1 MYAFQSIIN
10 FNKCI
15 TTTLKTY
22 QFFPLPFK
30 HILSMKIL
38 YHFFPLIFVPHSL
51 QNFGLP
57 IIVYPHS
64 LQSFEF
70 IFVVLFFKFTP
81 QFLQK
86 LASLSFTFPHF
97 SHLTKFILSFQIYI
111 SSYIFPF
118 ITKFRI
124 SPSLI
129 YFTYS
134 SFFMYSKFI

>member
-22 QFFPLPFK
+22 QYFPLPFK
-30 HILSMKIL
+30 YTISINIL
-38 YHFFPLIFVPHSL
+38 YHFFSIIFVPHSL

-64 LQSFEF
+64 LQSCDFL
-70 IFVVLFFKFTP
+70 FVVLFFKFEP

-86 LASLSFTFPHF
+86 LASLSFTFPHCL
-97 SHLTKFILSFQIYI
+97 HLTKFILSFQIYI
-111 SSYIFPF
+111 LSSIFPF

-124 SPSLI
+124 SYSLK
-129 YFTYS
+129 YFTYF
-134 SFFMYSKFI
+134 SFVMYCKFN